1 MKKIIIGLCL
11 ILLPQIVMAR
21 CDVAKYVD
29 MKNKDHNEYLYV
41 SVNAK
46 NEIDKKIK
54 ATNPGSI
61 SIKVS
66 EGVYDCYSGTLGCRQ
81 GLSGAHLED
90 RTYTDFTVFACY
102 FGLGGYKWVPLI
114 STKCTEE
121 ELKEIKKTN
130 RGFDFIHDGKYYYTT
145 SKEQSL
151 NLKGECYVTCKTNEV
166 WNTSKRECI
175 KKNVSVEQPA
185 QTKVSEQTKTQQQ
198 STTKVSNTKNSSQ
211 KIQKN
216 NESSNKPAALQQQA
230 PVEEYEC
237 DKEKLQQLAEWSTK
251 YAANENISAAIKE
264 LEEYCN
270 KQKDKNERTFTIKYN
285 TLADMI
291 NELEEENALQ
301 KQKEE
306 EAAQQAENEKAKQQS
321 RTKITSTIKILDDI
335 SGRFELSVWKDE
347 DGNFNT
353 ARLVSDSVAGV
364 VLGTA
369 GGLITSNVVKKNQV
383 ESGFEDIKCTI
394 GGQVVADWGDQF
406 RVGIR

>member
-1 MKKIIIGLCL
+1 MITLFFVCFGTPSVEAAGQCGINSVVFHGLQSPNDDEFLYENKQTFEAVANNNKRTDLPGKVYECDDEYCEHRRVVYAPSGSVFKGASTTEAKVFVCSTFVEDKWL
-11 ILLPQIVMAR
+11 QFNIYKCPGNFDSGSSKNRRLDIEIQGRILF
-21 CDVAKYVD
+21 DVGNNQNNFCYMDSQNAL
-29 MKNKDHNEYLYV
+29 NK
-41 SVNAK
+41 
-46 NEIDKKIK
+46 
-54 ATNPGSI
+54 
-61 SIKVS
+61 
-66 EGVYDCYSGTLGCRQ
+66 
-81 GLSGAHLED
+81 
-90 RTYTDFTVFACY
+90 
-102 FGLGGYKWVPLI
+102 
-114 STKCTEE
+114 TKS
-121 ELKEIKKTN
+121 KTN
-130 RGFDFIHDGKYYYTT
+130 TT
-145 SKEQSL
+145 
-151 NLKGECYVTCKTNEV
+151 
-166 WNTSKRECI
+166 NTST
-175 KKNVSVEQPA
+175 N
-185 QTKVSEQTKTQQQ
+185 
-198 STTKVSNTKNSSQ
+198 STTANNTKNSSQ
-211 KIQKN
+211 KAQKN
-216 NESSNKPAALQQQA
+216 NESSNKPAASQQQA
-230 PVEEYEC
+230 PVEEYKC

-291 NELEEENALQ
+291 NEIEEENALQ
-301 KQKEE
+301 QQKEQ

-369 GGLITSNVVKKNQV
+369 GGLITSNVVKKNQIK
-383 ESGFEDIKCTI
+383 SGFEDIKCTI